1 MNQNDIQT
9 IVIVGAGQ
17 AGASAI
23 LELRANKY
31 EGKIILV
38 GDETHLPYERPPLS
52 KDEILK
58 PEDTKIEIL
67 SEQKLVDLGVEH
79 IRGNAVV
86 KINSDAKTIE
96 LKNGET
102 VAFDKLLL
110 ATGGAARRLPNF
122 DALGK
127 HVYTLR
133 NLEDSQALVPV
144 LQAGRRIVLIGG
156 GVIGLEL
163 ASSARAK
170 ECQVTVVEM
179 GAMVMGRSSP
189 RILSEFLLAQQR
201 LAGVDVRLETKIA
214 DCRLE
219 QNQQGEEVVITL
231 EGGEELRADAVI
243 YGIGIIPNAQLALD
257 AGLEVDFAIKVNDN
271 CQSSHPDIYAAGD
284 VATQLRDCGS
294 HRRVETWENAN
305 LQAGIFARHVM
316 GVEHPT
322 PNPAW
327 FWTDQLNINYQFVGD
342 MAAAEWIVR
351 GEMNPEQGDASS
363 FVLFGVTDGVIV
375 GGITVNAAKEMRHLK
390 KLISKQAPFEADKYL
405 DLSQDLRKLV
415 K

>member
-1 MNQNDIQT
+1 M
-9 IVIVGAGQ
+9 
-17 AGASAI
+17 
-23 LELRANKY
+23 
-31 EGKIILV
+31 
-38 GDETHLPYERPPLS
+38 
-52 KDEILK
+52 
-58 PEDTKIEIL
+58 
-67 SEQKLVDLGVEH
+67 
-79 IRGNAVV
+79 
-86 KINSDAKTIE
+86 
-96 LKNGET
+96 
-102 VAFDKLLL
+102 LL

-163 ASSARAK
+163 ASSARSK
-170 ECQVTVVEM
+170 DCIVTVIEM
-179 GAMVMGRSSP
+179 GPMVMGRSSP
-189 RILSEFLLAQQR
+189 RVLSEFLLAQQR
-201 LAGVDVRLETKIA
+201 LAGVDVRLSTSIA
-214 DCRLE
+214 DCKLD
-219 QNQQGEEVVITL
+219 GEEVVITL

-243 YGIGIIPNAQLALD
+243 YGIGIVPNAQLAVD
-257 AGLEVDFAIKVNDN
+257 AGLDVDFAIKVNNN
-271 CQSSHPDIYAAGD
+271 CQTSHPDIYAAGD
-284 VATQLRDCGS
+284 VATQLRDCGN

-342 MAAAEWIVR
+342 MAASEWIAR
-351 GEMNPEQGDASS
+351 GEVNPELAAESS

-390 KLISKQAPFEADKYL
+390 KLISKNAAFEADKYL

>member
-1 MNQNDIQT
+1 MSNVEI

-31 EGKIILV
+31 EGKIILI

-52 KDEILK
+52 KDVILK

-67 SEQKLVDLGVEH
+67 SEEKLADLGVIT
-79 IRGNAVV
+79 IRGNGVV
-86 KINSDAKTIE
+86 KINSDAKTVE
-96 LKNGET
+96 LQNGGV
-102 VAFDKLLL
+102 VAYDKLLL

-133 NLEDSQALVPV
+133 NLEDSQALVSV
-144 LQAGRRIVLIGG
+144 LQAGKRTVLIGG

-163 ASSARAK
+163 ASSARFK
-170 ECQVTVVEM
+170 DCEVTVIEM

-189 RILSEFLLAQQR
+189 RILSGFLLEQQK
-201 LAGVDVRLETKIA
+201 LAGVDVRLETSIA
-214 DCRLE
+214 DCALE
-219 QNQQGEEVVITL
+219 GEEVIITL
-231 EGGEELRADAVI
+231 ANGDVLRADAVV
-243 YGIGIIPNAQLALD
+243 YGIGIVPNAQLATD
-257 AGLEVDFAIKVNDN
+257 AGLDVNVAIIVNEN
-271 CQSSHPDIYAAGD
+271 CQTSNADIYAAGD
-284 VATQLRDCGS
+284 VATQLRDCGN

-316 GVEHPT
+316 DAEHPM

-327 FWTDQLNINYQFVGD
+327 FWTDQLDINYQFVGD
-342 MAAAEWIVR
+342 MAAAEWLVR
-351 GEMNPEQGDASS
+351 GEINAEKRAESS
-363 FVLFGVTDGVIV
+363 FVLFGVTDGIIV
-375 GGITVNAAKEMRHLK
+375 GGITVNAAKDMRFLK
-390 KLISKQAPFEADKYL
+390 KLISKNAAFEAEKQL
-405 DLSQDLRKLV
+405 DLTQDLRKLV

>member
-1 MNQNDIQT
+1 MSNIET

-23 LELRANKY
+23 LELRGNKY

-52 KDEILK
+52 KDVILK
-58 PEDTKIEIL
+58 PAETKIEIL
-67 SEQKLVDLGVEH
+67 SEEKLAELGVEV
-79 IRGNAVV
+79 IRGNGVV
-86 KINSDAKTIE
+86 KINPEQHNVE
-96 LKNGET
+96 LKNGEV
-102 VAFDKLLL
+102 VAYDKLLI

-144 LQAGRRIVLIGG
+144 LQPGRRLILIGG

-163 ASSARAK
+163 ASSARFK
-170 ECQVTVVEM
+170 ECEVTVIEM
-179 GAMVMGRSSP
+179 GPMVMGRTSP
-189 RILSEFLLAQQR
+189 AILSQFLLEQHRAK
-201 LAGVDVRLETKIA
+201 GVDVRLSTSIA
-214 DCRLE
+214 DCRLD
-219 QNQQGEEVVITL
+219 GEEVVVTL
-231 EGGEELRADAVI
+231 ASGEELRADAVV
-243 YGIGIIPNAQLALD
+243 YGIGIVPNVQLAVD
-257 AGLEVDFAIKVNDN
+257 AGLDVDVAIKVNDN
-271 CQSSHPDIYAAGD
+271 CQTSNPDIYAAGD
-284 VATQLRDCGS
+284 VATQLRDCGN

-305 LQAGIFARHVM
+305 LQAGIFARHIM

-327 FWTDQLNINYQFVGD
+327 FWTDQLDLNFQFVGD
-342 MAAAEWIVR
+342 MTAQTWQIR
-351 GEMNPEQGDASS
+351 GEMDAAKGADNS
-363 FVLFGVTDGVIV
+363 FVMFGVTDGIIV

-390 KLISKQAPFEADKYL
+390 KLISKNAPFEADKHL

>member
-1 MNQNDIQT
+1 MSQNGIET

-52 KDEILK
+52 KDVILK
-58 PEDTKIEIL
+58 PEETKIEIL
-67 SEQKLVDLGVEH
+67 SEEKLADLGVEH
-79 IRGNAVV
+79 IRGNGVV
-86 KINSDAKTIE
+86 KINADAKTVE

-144 LQAGRRIVLIGG
+144 LQPGRRLVLIGG

-170 ECQVTVVEM
+170 DCEVTVIEM
-179 GAMVMGRSSP
+179 GPMVMGRSSP
-189 RILSEFLLAQQR
+189 RVLSEFLLAQQR
-201 LAGVDVRLETKIA
+201 LAGVDVRLSTAIA
-214 DCRLE
+214 DCKLD
-219 QNQQGEEVVITL
+219 GEEVVITL
-231 EGGEELRADAVI
+231 ESGEELRADAVI
-243 YGIGIIPNAQLALD
+243 YGIGIVPNMQLAAD
-257 AGLEVDFAIKVNDN
+257 AGLAVDCAIKVNED
-271 CQSSHPDIYAAGD
+271 CQTSHVDIYAAGD
-284 VATQLRDCGS
+284 VATQLRDCGN

-327 FWTDQLNINYQFVGD
+327 FWTDQLSINYQFVGD
-342 MAAAEWIVR
+342 MGAAEWIAR
-351 GEMNPEQGDASS
+351 GEMNAEQRAESS

-390 KLISKQAPFEADKYL
+390 KLISKNAPFEADKYL

>member
-1 MNQNDIQT
+1 MSVET

-52 KDEILK
+52 KDVILK
-58 PEDTKIEIL
+58 PEETKIEIL
-67 SEQKLVDLGVEH
+67 SEEKLAELGVEV
-79 IRGNAVV
+79 IRGNGVV
-86 KINSDAKTIE
+86 KINSDAKTAE
-96 LKNGET
+96 LKNGD
-102 VAFDKLLL
+102 VIAFDKLLL
-110 ATGGAARRLPNF
+110 ATGGAARRLANF

-144 LQAGRRIVLIGG
+144 LQPGKRIILIGG

-163 ASSARAK
+163 ASSARFK
-170 ECQVTVVEM
+170 QCDVTVIEM
-179 GAMVMGRSSP
+179 GPMVMGRSSP
-189 RILSEFLLAQQR
+189 RVLSEFLLKQQQ
-201 LAGVDVRLETKIA
+201 LAGVDVRLSTAIV
-214 DCRLE
+214 DCQLD
-219 QNQQGEEVVITL
+219 GEEIVVTL
-231 EGGEELRADAVI
+231 QGGEELRADAVV
-243 YGIGIIPNAQLALD
+243 YGIGIVPNAQLAVD
-257 AGLEVDFAIKVNDN
+257 AGLDVDFAIKVNEN
-271 CQSSHPDIYAAGD
+271 CQTSHPDIYAAGD
-284 VATQLRDCGS
+284 VATQLRADGEF
-294 HRRVETWENAN
+294 RRVETWENAN

-316 GVEHPT
+316 NAEHPVA
-322 PNPAW
+322 NPAW
-327 FWTDQLNINYQFVGD
+327 FWTDQLDINYQFVGD
-342 MAAAEWIVR
+342 MAANEWLIR
-351 GEMNPEQGDASS
+351 GEIQPELRQESS

-375 GGITVNAAKEMRHLK
+375 GGITVNAAKDMRHLK
-390 KLISKQAPFEADKYL
+390 KLISKQAAFEADKYL

>member
-1 MNQNDIQT
+1 MSQNEIET

-52 KDEILK
+52 KDVILK
-58 PEDTKIEIL
+58 PEETKIEIL
-67 SEQKLVDLGVEH
+67 SEQKLLDLGVEH
-79 IRGNAVV
+79 IADNGVV
-86 KINSDAKTIE
+86 KINAEAKTIE

-102 VAFDKLLL
+102 LAFDKLLL

-163 ASSARAK
+163 ASSARFK
-170 ECQVTVVEM
+170 DCQVTVIEM
-179 GAMVMGRSSP
+179 GPMVMGRSSP
-189 RILSEFLLAQQR
+189 RILSEFLLEQQR
-201 LAGVDVRLETKIA
+201 LAGVDVRLSTSIA
-214 DCRLE
+214 DCKLE
-219 QNQQGEEVVITL
+219 GEEIVITL
-231 EGGEELRADAVI
+231 ADGEELRADAVV
-243 YGIGIIPNAQLALD
+243 YGIGIVPNAQLAAD
-257 AGLEVDFAIKVNDN
+257 AGLAVDVAIQVNEN
-271 CQSSHPDIYAAGD
+271 CQTSYADIYAAGD
-284 VATQLRDCGS
+284 VATQLRDCGH

-316 GVEHPT
+316 GVEHPVV
-322 PNPAW
+322 NPAW

-342 MAAAEWIVR
+342 MAATEWLVR
-351 GEMNPEQGDASS
+351 GAIDATQGAESS

-390 KLISKQAPFEADKYL
+390 KLISKNSLFEADKYL
-405 DLSQDLRKLV
+405 DLTQDLRKLV

>member
-1 MNQNDIQT
+1 MSNVEI

-31 EGKIILV
+31 EGKIILI

-52 KDEILK
+52 KDVILK

-67 SEQKLVDLGVEH
+67 SEEKLADLGVIT
-79 IRGNAVV
+79 IRGNGVV
-86 KINSDAKTIE
+86 KINSDAKTVE
-96 LKNGET
+96 LQNGDV
-102 VAFDKLLL
+102 VAYDKLLL

-133 NLEDSQALVPV
+133 NLEDSQALVSV
-144 LQAGRRIVLIGG
+144 LQAGKRIVLIGG

-163 ASSARAK
+163 ASSARFK
-170 ECQVTVVEM
+170 DCEVTVIEM

-189 RILSEFLLAQQR
+189 RILSEFLLEQQK
-201 LAGVDVRLETKIA
+201 LAGVDVRLETSIA
-214 DCRLE
+214 DCALE
-219 QNQQGEEVVITL
+219 GEEVIITL
-231 EGGEELRADAVI
+231 ANGDVLRADAVV
-243 YGIGIIPNAQLALD
+243 YGIGIVPNAQLATD
-257 AGLEVDFAIKVNDN
+257 AGLDVNVAIIVNEN
-271 CQSSHPDIYAAGD
+271 CQTSNADIYAAGD
-284 VATQLRDCGS
+284 VATQLRDCGN

-316 GVEHPT
+316 GAEHPM

-327 FWTDQLNINYQFVGD
+327 FWTDQLDINYQFVGD
-342 MAAAEWIVR
+342 MAAAEWLVR
-351 GEMNPEQGDASS
+351 GEINAEKRAESS
-363 FVLFGVTDGVIV
+363 FVLFGVTDGIIV
-375 GGITVNAAKEMRHLK
+375 GGITVNAAKDMRFLK
-390 KLISKQAPFEADKYL
+390 KLISKNAAFEAEKQL
-405 DLSQDLRKLV
+405 DLTQDLRKLV

>member
-1 MNQNDIQT
+1 MSVET

-23 LELRANKY
+23 LELRGNKY

-52 KDEILK
+52 KDVILK
-58 PEDTKIEIL
+58 PEETKIEIL
-67 SEQKLVDLGVEH
+67 SEEKLAELGVEV
-79 IRGNAVV
+79 IRGNGVV
-86 KINSDAKTIE
+86 KINSDAKTAA
-96 LKNGET
+96 LKNGD
-102 VAFDKLLL
+102 VIAFDKLLL

-144 LQAGRRIVLIGG
+144 LQPGKRIILIGG

-163 ASSARAK
+163 ASSARFK
-170 ECQVTVVEM
+170 QCDVTVIEM
-179 GAMVMGRSSP
+179 GPMVMGRSSP
-189 RILSEFLLAQQR
+189 RVLSEFLLKQQQ
-201 LAGVDVRLETKIA
+201 LAGVDVRLSTAIV
-214 DCRLE
+214 DCQLD
-219 QNQQGEEVVITL
+219 GEEVVVTL
-231 EGGEELRADAVI
+231 QGGEELRADAVV
-243 YGIGIIPNAQLALD
+243 YGIGIVPNAQLAVD
-257 AGLEVDFAIKVNDN
+257 AGLDVDFAIKVNEN
-271 CQSSHPDIYAAGD
+271 CQTSHPDIYAAGD
-284 VATQLRDCGS
+284 VATQLRADGEF
-294 HRRVETWENAN
+294 RRVETWENAN

-316 GVEHPT
+316 QVEHPVA
-322 PNPAW
+322 NPAW
-327 FWTDQLNINYQFVGD
+327 FWTDQLDINYQFVGD
-342 MAAAEWIVR
+342 MAANEWLVR
-351 GEMNPEQGDASS
+351 GDIQPELRQESS

-375 GGITVNAAKEMRHLK
+375 GGITVNAAKDMRHLK
-390 KLISKQAPFEADKYL
+390 KLISKQAAFEADKYL

>member
-1 MNQNDIQT
+1 MSNVEI

-31 EGKIILV
+31 EGKIILI

-52 KDEILK
+52 KDVILK

-67 SEQKLVDLGVEH
+67 SEEKLVDLGVIT
-79 IRGNAVV
+79 IRGNGVV
-86 KINSDAKTIE
+86 KINSDAKTVE
-96 LKNGET
+96 LQNGDV
-102 VAFDKLLL
+102 VAYDKLLL

-133 NLEDSQALVPV
+133 NLEDSQALVSV
-144 LQAGRRIVLIGG
+144 LQAGKRIVLIGG

-163 ASSARAK
+163 ASSARFK
-170 ECQVTVVEM
+170 DCEVTVIEM

-189 RILSEFLLAQQR
+189 RILSEFLLEQQK
-201 LAGVDVRLETKIA
+201 LAGVDVRVETSITDCALE
-214 DCRLE
+214 
-219 QNQQGEEVVITL
+219 GEEVIITL
-231 EGGEELRADAVI
+231 ANGDVLRADAVV
-243 YGIGIIPNAQLALD
+243 YGIGIVPNAQLATD
-257 AGLEVDFAIKVNDN
+257 AGLDVNVAIIVNEN
-271 CQSSHPDIYAAGD
+271 CQTSNADIYAAGD
-284 VATQLRDCGS
+284 VATQLRDCGN

-316 GVEHPT
+316 GAEHPM

-327 FWTDQLNINYQFVGD
+327 FWTDQLDINYQFVGD
-342 MAAAEWIVR
+342 MAAAEWLVR
-351 GEMNPEQGDASS
+351 GEINAEKRAESS
-363 FVLFGVTDGVIV
+363 FVLFGVTDGIIV
-375 GGITVNAAKEMRHLK
+375 GGITVNAAKDMRFLK
-390 KLISKQAPFEADKYL
+390 KLISKNAAFEAEKQL
-405 DLSQDLRKLV
+405 DLTQDLRKLV

>member
-1 MNQNDIQT
+1 MSNIET
-9 IVIVGAGQ
+9 VVIVGAGQ

-52 KDEILK
+52 KDVILN
-58 PEDTKIEIL
+58 PAETKIEIL
-67 SEQKLVDLGVEH
+67 SEQKLADLGVEV
-79 IRGNAVV
+79 IRGNGVV
-86 KINSDAKTIE
+86 KINSEAKTID
-96 LKNGET
+96 LQNGDC

-163 ASSARAK
+163 ASSARYK
-170 ECQVTVVEM
+170 ECNVTVIEQ
-179 GAMVMGRSSP
+179 GPMVMGRSSP
-189 RILSEFLLAQQR
+189 RVLSEFLLAQQR

-214 DCRLE
+214 DCKLD
-219 QNQQGEEVVITL
+219 GEEVVITL
-231 EGGEELRADAVI
+231 EGGEELRADAVV
-243 YGIGIIPNAQLALD
+243 YGIGIVPNAQLAVQ
-257 AGLEVDFAIKVNDN
+257 AGLDVDFAIKVNEN
-271 CQSSHPDIYAAGD
+271 CQTSNADIYAAGD
-284 VATQLRDCGS
+284 VATQLRADGEF
-294 HRRVETWENAN
+294 RRVETWENAN
-305 LQAGIFARHVM
+305 LQAGVFARHVM
-316 GVEHPT
+316 NVEHPVE
-322 PNPAW
+322 NPAW

-342 MAAAEWIVR
+342 MAAAEWLVR
-351 GEMNPEQGDASS
+351 GEINPELRQESS

-390 KLISKQAPFEADKYL
+390 KLISKQAAFEADKYL
-405 DLSQDLRKLV
+405 DISQDLRKLV

>member
-1 MNQNDIQT
+1 VSNIET
-9 IVIVGAGQ
+9 VVIVGAGQ

-31 EGKIILV
+31 EGKIILI

-52 KDEILK
+52 KDVILK
-58 PEDTKIEIL
+58 PSETKIEIL
-67 SEQKLVDLGVEH
+67 SEEKLTDLGVEV
-79 IRGNAVV
+79 IRGNGVV
-86 KINSDAKTIE
+86 KINSEAKTIE
-96 LKNGET
+96 LAKGDV

-144 LQAGRRIVLIGG
+144 LQQGQRIVLIGG

-163 ASSARAK
+163 ASSARYK
-170 ECQVTVVEM
+170 ECEVTVIEM
-179 GAMVMGRSSP
+179 GPMVMGRSSP
-189 RILSEFLLAQQR
+189 RVLSEFLLAQQQ
-201 LAGVDVRLETKIA
+201 LAGVDVRLSTSIA
-214 DCRLE
+214 DCKLD
-219 QNQQGEEVVITL
+219 GEEVVVTL
-231 EGGEELRADAVI
+231 GNGEELRADAVV
-243 YGIGIIPNAQLALD
+243 YGIGIVPNAQLAVE
-257 AGLEVDFAIKVNDN
+257 AGLDVDFAIKVNEN
-271 CQSSHPDIYAAGD
+271 CQTSNADIYAAGD
-284 VATQLRDCGS
+284 VATQLRADGEF
-294 HRRVETWENAN
+294 RRVETWENAN

-322 PNPAW
+322 QNPAW
-327 FWTDQLNINYQFVGD
+327 FWTDQLSINYQFVGD
-342 MAAAEWIVR
+342 MAAAEWLVR
-351 GEMNPEQGDASS
+351 GEITPELRTESS

-390 KLISKQAPFEADKYL
+390 KLISKNAPFEADKYL

>member
-1 MNQNDIQT
+1 MSQNETKT

-31 EGKIILV
+31 AGNIILV

-52 KDEILK
+52 KDVILK
-58 PEDTKIEIL
+58 PDETKIEIL
-67 SEQKLVDLGVEH
+67 SEQKLLDLGVEH
-79 IRGNAVV
+79 IRGNGVV
-86 KINSDAKTIE
+86 KINADEKSIE
-96 LKNGET
+96 LKNGEII
-102 VAFDKLLL
+102 AFDKLLL
-110 ATGGAARRLPNF
+110 ATGGAARRLPDL

-127 HVYTLR
+127 QVYTLR

-163 ASSARAK
+163 ASSARFK
-170 ECQVTVVEM
+170 DCQVTVIEM
-179 GAMVMGRSSP
+179 GSMVMGRSSP

-201 LAGVDVRLETKIA
+201 LAGVDVRLETQISN
-214 DCRLE
+214 CQLE
-219 QNQQGEEVVITL
+219 GDEVVITL

-243 YGIGIIPNAQLALD
+243 YGIGIIPNAQLATD
-257 AGLEVDFAIKVNDN
+257 AGLDVDFAIQVNEN
-271 CQSSHPDIYAAGD
+271 CQTSHPDIYAAGD
-284 VATQLRDCGS
+284 VATQLRGNGQYG
-294 HRRVETWENAN
+294 RVETWENAN

-316 GVEHPT
+316 DVEHPT

-342 MAAAEWIVR
+342 MAAAEWHVR
-351 GEMNPEQGDASS
+351 GEMNAELAAESS
-363 FVLFGVTDGVIV
+363 FVLFGVSNGVIV
-375 GGITVNAAKEMRHLK
+375 GGITVNAAKDMRLLK
-390 KLISKQAPFEADKYL
+390 KLISKNAPFEADKHL
-405 DLSQDLRKLV
+405 DLSQELRKLV